1 MMKHSYSK
9 QTIAGIFVLI
19 GIVCIGYL
27 TIKLGKMELI
37 GDEGYTVHANFV
49 SVAGLRVG
57 ANVEIAGVNVGR
69 VTNIRLDDKTH
80 ARALVEMRIKKD
92 VPLTDDVIASVKTS
106 GLIGDKYIMLSP
118 GGSPDILEDGDE
130 VTETQPSVD
139 IESLISKYAFG
150 QV

>member
-37 GDEGYTVHANFV
+37 GDEGYTVHAKFV

-69 VTNIRLDDKTH
+69 VTDIRLDEKTH
-80 ARALVEMRIKKD
+80 AKAQVAMRIKKD

-118 GGSPDILEDGDE
+118 GGSPDILADGDE
-130 VTETQPSVD
+130 VTDTQPSVD
-139 IESLISKYAFG
+139 IESLISKYALG
-150 QV
+150 KV

>member
-1 MMKHSYSK
+1 MKHSYSK

-37 GDEGYTVHANFV
+37 GDEGYTLRASFV

-69 VTNIRLDDKTH
+69 VTNISLDTNKH
-80 ARALVEMRIKKD
+80 ARAVVKMQIKKD
-92 VPLTDDVIASVKTS
+92 VPLTDDVIASVRTS

-118 GGSPDILEDGDE
+118 GGSPDILKDGDE
-130 VTETQPSVD
+130 ITETEPSVD

-150 QV
+150 KV

>member
-1 MMKHSYSK
+1 MKHSYTK

-37 GDEGYTVHANFV
+37 GDEGYTLRASFV

-69 VTNIRLDDKTH
+69 VTNISLDTNKH
-80 ARALVEMRIKKD
+80 ARAVVKMQIKKD
-92 VPLTDDVIASVKTS
+92 VPLTDDVIASVRTS

-118 GGSPDILEDGDE
+118 GGSPDILKDGDE
-130 VTETQPSVD
+130 ITETEPSVD

-150 QV
+150 KV